1 MLPKASTET
10 ADVPPAL
17 LEKLLMTLTQLRF
30 TDGLI
35 GRVTAVLA
43 VNDKIISSE
52 CDKCRMHL
60 SVQFAPSIR

>member
-52 CDKCRMHL
+52 CDECRMHL